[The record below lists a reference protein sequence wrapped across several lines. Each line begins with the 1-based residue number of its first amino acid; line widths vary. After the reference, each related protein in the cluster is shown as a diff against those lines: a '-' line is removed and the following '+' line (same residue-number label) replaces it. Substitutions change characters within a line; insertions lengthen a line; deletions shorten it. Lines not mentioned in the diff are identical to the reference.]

1 MVISK
6 IYDYGDK
13 QMADFYFDLWYEDVG
28 RYGAPEM
35 KRAADSLMNRKEDI
49 LRWYDSRINNG
60 IVEGMNTQFK
70 LLIRRARGFTNVN
83 HLIAMSY
90 LLFSQLPLFYDSQE
104 LMCLNV
110 EPSESEASS

>member
-1 MVISK
+1 
-6 IYDYGDK
+6 
-13 QMADFYFDLWYEDVG
+13 
-28 RYGAPEM
+28 M
-35 KRAADSLMNRKEDI
+35 KRADDHLRNRKEES

-70 LLIRRARGFTNVN
+70 LLIRRARVFTNVN
-83 HLIAMSY
+83 HFIAMSY